1 MKKDVL
7 KWGKNVYVRVIG
19 PVEFRKTGYFATWLR
34 LVAREHDFKP
44 KMKVFLLSVNF
55 KKLKNTRHGLV
66 RVKKCHFIIEKP
78 LKFDQKKNIGHDG
91 KRRVLDSRFTG
102 HMIISARLGSNLKT
116 SQKQTN
122 DTSK

>member
-19 PVEFRKTGYFATWLR
+19 PVEFRKTGYFATWWR

-66 RVKKCHFIIEKP
+66 RVKKCHLIIEKP
-78 LKFDQKKNIGHDG
+78 LKLDQKK
-91 KRRVLDSRFTG
+91 
-102 HMIISARLGSNLKT
+102 
-116 SQKQTN
+116 
-122 DTSK
+122 

>member
-19 PVEFRKTGYFATWLR
+19 PVEFRKTDYFATWWR

-66 RVKKCHFIIEKP
+66 RVKKCHSIIEKP

-116 SQKQTN
+116 A
-122 DTSK
+122 